1 MSAEAATPRQ
11 QHARALL
18 DALHPAQ
25 FGALPAPLLDAAR
38 DSALGR
44 RLLARMALRRAPSVF
59 APDQER
65 WQNWHIE
72 DEAWLA
78 WPQARL
84 QSFSRTLGAIAL
96 GPALRTHVERQA
108 VLFLREVL
116 GADWRQAQ
124 LATPWPGAAPDT
136 VRQMGIAVLQRCGRD
151 AAMLSAAVH
160 ERGLIEFLAHAE
172 RRSAELAARLALS
185 YAKIPPTPCS
195 RENWLPPGTVA
206 VLLAA
211 ETARDNALGEP
222 ATTESRQP

>member
-1 MSAEAATPRQ
+1 MSVEAATPRQ

-18 DALHPAQ
+18 DALHPVQ
-25 FGALPAPLLDAAR
+25 FGAMPSPLLDSAR
-38 DSALGR
+38 ASALGR
-44 RLLARMALRRAPSVF
+44 RLLARTALRRARSVF

-65 WQNWHIE
+65 WQSWHAQ
-72 DEAWLA
+72 DEAWLY
-78 WPQARL
+78 WPLARL

-96 GPALRTHVERQA
+96 GPALRTHVERQT

-124 LATPWPGAAPDT
+124 LATPWPGAAPDPI
-136 VRQMGIAVLQRCGRD
+136 RQMGIAVLQRCGRD
-151 AAMLSAAVH
+151 ATLLNAAVH

-195 RENWLPPGTVA
+195 RESWLPLGAVA
-206 VLLAA
+206 TLLAA
-211 ETARDNALGEP
+211 EAARDNTLEQP
-222 ATTESRQP
+222 ATAEPVQP